1 MIAHLMTASDRKRQA
16 LELLAWYVRVVDDPE
31 RVEEWPDLFADEAE
45 HLVVTRENLERGLP
59 VAVIRDDSK
68 DRILDRV
75 TVIQKFWGA
84 DRHYND
90 VRPRHLVGPVWV
102 EPVEGEEA
110 VRHYNDVRPRH
121 LVGPVWVEPVEGEE
135 AVRMVAN
142 FAVWTTATVDGT
154 PRLIALGEYRDV
166 VVFTPQGPRFRSK
179 WVVLDTPVLQDVFVY
194 PL

>member
-1 MIAHLMTASDRKRQA
+1 MMAHLTSASDRERQA
-16 LELLAWYVRVVDDPE
+16 LELLARYVRVVDDPE

-45 HLVVTRENLERGLP
+45 YLVITRENLERGLP

-75 TVIQKFWGA
+75 TVIREFWGA
-84 DRHYND
+84 GGRMEDRHYND

-102 EPVEGEEA
+102 EPAEGEDA
-110 VRHYNDVRPRH
+110 VR
-121 LVGPVWVEPVEGEE
+121 L
-135 AVRMVAN
+135 VAN

-166 VVFTPQGPRFRSK
+166 VVFTPQGPRFRFK